1 MESSAFIALGSNL
14 NYVPAKSYASI
25 AVDAFKPTLQRLQND
40 AANTAQA
47 NYFQNFQIQT
57 RDQFDKFRNE
67 FENDPDGMKNAVDA
81 YSKTLLE
88 KTPAP
93 YKIQA
98 NAMLASYSQNS
109 ILYAAGNKRK
119 IHENL
124 IKVCIALSLS
134 FLVMYIAYH
143 ITTDPT
149 PFGGSGLVS
158 YIYFFI
164 LITHILLSIVV
175 IPMVLVSYSRAFQSK
190 FASHKKIAKV
200 TFPVW
205 LYVAVT
211 GVIVYLMISPYYS

>member
-1 MESSAFIALGSNL
+1 MASKNNIYDILIWVVSILVPVVVALLLFTKWDYDQLVFDMRIPNYDPVILMDNL
-14 NYVPAKSYASI
+14 PTAKPLTFLPPIYATINGLTAVLLVI
-25 AVDAFKPTLQRLQND
+25 AV
-40 AANTAQA
+40 
-47 NYFQNFQIQT
+47 YYI
-57 RDQFDKFRNE
+57 
-67 FENDPDGMKNAVDA
+67 KN
-81 YSKTLLE
+81 
-88 KTPAP
+88 
-93 YKIQA
+93 
-98 NAMLASYSQNS
+98 
-109 ILYAAGNKRK
+109 GKRK